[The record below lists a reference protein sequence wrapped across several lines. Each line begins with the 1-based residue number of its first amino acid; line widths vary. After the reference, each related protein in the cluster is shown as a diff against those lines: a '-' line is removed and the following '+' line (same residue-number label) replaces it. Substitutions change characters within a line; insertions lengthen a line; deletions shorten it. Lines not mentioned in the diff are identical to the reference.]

1 MKKNEIKIFNSEE
14 FGEVRVI
21 GSPENPLFCLADL
34 CKALGLQSKHVI
46 ERLDKGVVSSG
57 TLLTNGGNQTF
68 TFVNEDG
75 LYDVILDSRKPEAR
89 KFRKWVTSEVLPSIR
104 KTGGYVSD
112 AALDRVKTQLLATEE
127 TLEDIP
133 LYTLG
138 DLRMDVGMDED
149 ILRKTLIGVYLIEKV
164 NGRYEPSRCWADWSW
179 NLRGLMTHRNK
190 LVRKHGKDK
199 LESELLFTDRGRLV
213 VRVIVERMR
222 DLYAELD
229 EMTKGFERGEFPPIP
244 MPREEKFVR
253 KMKEEENAD
262 KKLVVV
268 NN

>member
-34 CKALGLQSKHVI
+34 CKALELDVNNVVRRLEDGVCTKHPI
-46 ERLDKGVVSSG
+46 ADSMGRMQQA
-57 TLLTNGGNQTF
+57 N
-68 TFVNEDG
+68 FVNEDG

-112 AALDRVKTQLLATEE
+112 AALDRVKTQLLATED
-127 TLEDIP
+127 TLEGIP
-133 LYTLG
+133 LYTLS
-138 DLRMDVGMDED
+138 DLRMDVGVDEGSLRA
-149 ILRKTLIGVYLIEKV
+149 ILVGVCMIENVK
-164 NGRYEPSRCWADWSW
+164 GRYELCKGWGWDRS
-179 NLRGLMTHRNK
+179 GLATHRNK
-190 LVRKHGKDK
+190 LVRKRGKDK
-199 LESELLFTDRGRLV
+199 LESELVFTDRGRLV

-222 DLYAELD
+222 GLYAELY
-229 EMTKGFERGEFPPIP
+229 EIIKGFERGEFPSVPR
-244 MPREEKFVR
+244 PREERFVR
-253 KMKEEENAD
+253 KMKEEEEE

>member
-34 CKALGLQSKHVI
+34 CRVLCLIPSKVAQ
-46 ERLDKGVVSSG
+46 RLEKGVLSKYPLS
-57 TLLTNGGNQTF
+57 TNGGVQELN
-68 TFVNEDG
+68 FVNEDG

-112 AALDRVKTQLLATEE
+112 AALDRVKTQLLATED
-127 TLEDIP
+127 TLEGIP
-133 LYTLG
+133 LYTLS
-138 DLRMDVGMDED
+138 DLRMDVGMDESSLRA
-149 ILRKTLIGVYLIEKV
+149 ILMGVYMIKDV
-164 NGRYEPSRCWADWSW
+164 KGRCELFEGWGW
-179 NLRGLMTHRNK
+179 NRGGLATHRNK

-199 LESELLFTDRGRLV
+199 LESELVFTDRGRLV
-213 VRVIVERMR
+213 VRLIVERMR

-229 EMTKGFERGEFPPIP
+229 DMTEGFERGEFPSVP
-244 MPREEKFVR
+244 MPREERFVR
-253 KMKEEENAD
+253 KMKEEEEE

>member
-34 CKALGLQSKHVI
+34 CRVLDLIPSKVAQ
-46 ERLDKGVVSSG
+46 RLEKGVLSKYPLS
-57 TLLTNGGNQTF
+57 TNGGIQELN
-68 TFVNEDG
+68 FVNEDG

-89 KFRKWVTSEVLPSIR
+89 KFRKWVTGEVLPSIR

-112 AALDRVKTQLLATEE
+112 VALDRVKTKLLATEE

-138 DLRMDVGMDED
+138 DLRMDVGMDEGSLRA
-149 ILRKTLIGVYLIEKV
+149 ILVGVYMIENVK
-164 NGRYEPSRCWADWSW
+164 GRYELCKGWGWDKG
-179 NLRGLMTHRNK
+179 GLATHRNK
-190 LVRKHGKDK
+190 LVRKRGKDK
-199 LESELLFTDRGRLV
+199 LESELVFTDRGRLV

-229 EMTKGFERGEFPPIP
+229 DMTAGFERGEFPSVP

-253 KMKEEENAD
+253 KMREKEEEE

-268 NN
+268 NNN

>member
-1 MKKNEIKIFNSEE
+1 MTMKKNEIKIFNSEE
-14 FGEVRVI
+14 FGEVRVM
-21 GSPENPLFCLADL
+21 GTPDNPLFCATDVA
-34 CKALGLQSKHVI
+34 KALGYANPAKAVI
-46 ERLDKGVVSSG
+46 DHCKGVSILE
-57 TLLTNGGNQTF
+57 TPTPGGKQKMKYIGEAE
-68 TFVNEDG
+68 VYR
-75 LYDVILDSRKPEAR
+75 LILKSNAPRAEA
-89 KFRKWVTSEVLPSIR
+89 FQDWVCGEVLPSIR

-112 AALDRVKTQLLATEE
+112 AALDRLKTQLLATEE

-133 LYTLG
+133 LYTLS
-138 DLRMDVGMDED
+138 DLRMDVGMDEGSLRA
-149 ILRKTLIGVYLIEKV
+149 ILVGVYMIENVK
-164 NGRYEPSRCWADWSW
+164 GRYELCKGWGWD
-179 NLRGLMTHRNK
+179 RGGLATHRNK

-199 LESELLFTDRGRLV
+199 LESELVFTDRGRLV

-229 EMTKGFERGEFPPIP
+229 DMTKGFERGEFPSVP

-253 KMKEEENAD
+253 KMREKEEEE

>member
-34 CKALGLQSKHVI
+34 CKALELDVNNVVRRLEDGVCTKHPI
-46 ERLDKGVVSSG
+46 ADSMGRMQQA
-57 TLLTNGGNQTF
+57 N
-68 TFVNEDG
+68 FVNEDG

-112 AALDRVKTQLLATEE
+112 AALDRVKTQLLATED
-127 TLEDIP
+127 TLEGIP

-138 DLRMDVGMDED
+138 DLRMDVGVDEGSLRA
-149 ILRKTLIGVYLIEKV
+149 ILVGVCLIENVK
-164 NGRYEPSRCWADWSW
+164 GRYELCKGWGWDRS
-179 NLRGLMTHRNK
+179 GLATHRNK

-199 LESELLFTDRGRLV
+199 LESELVFTDRGRLV

-222 DLYAELD
+222 GLYAELY
-229 EMTKGFERGEFPPIP
+229 EIRKGFERGEFPSIP

>member
-1 MKKNEIKIFNSEE
+1 MTMKKKEIQIFNNEE
-14 FGEVRVI
+14 FGEVRVM
-21 GSPENPLFCLADL
+21 GTPDNPLFCATDVA
-34 CKALGLQSKHVI
+34 KALGYANPAKAVI
-46 ERLDKGVVSSG
+46 DHCKGVSILE
-57 TLLTNGGNQTF
+57 TPTPGGKQKMKYIEETE
-68 TFVNEDG
+68 VYR
-75 LYDVILDSRKPEAR
+75 LILKSNAPRAEA
-89 KFRKWVTSEVLPSIR
+89 FQDWVCGEVLPSIR
-104 KTGGYVSD
+104 KTGGYASD

-127 TLEDIP
+127 TLEGIP

-138 DLRMDVGMDED
+138 DLRMDVGMDEGSLRA
-149 ILRKTLIGVYLIEKV
+149 ILVGVCMIENVK
-164 NGRYEPSRCWADWSW
+164 GRYELCKGWGWDRS
-179 NLRGLMTHRNK
+179 GLATHRNK

-199 LESELLFTDRGRLV
+199 LESELVFTDRGRLV

-222 DLYAELD
+222 GLYAELD
-229 EMTKGFERGEFPPIP
+229 EIIKGFERGEFPSVP

>member
-57 TLLTNGGNQTF
+57 TLSTNGGNQTF

-112 AALDRVKTQLLATEE
+112 AALDRVKTQLLATED
-127 TLEDIP
+127 TLEGIP

-138 DLRMDVGMDED
+138 DLRMDVGMDEGFLRA
-149 ILRKTLIGVYLIEKV
+149 ILVGVYMIKDV
-164 NGRYEPSRCWADWSW
+164 KGRYELCEGWRW
-179 NLRGLMTHRNK
+179 NRGGLATHRNK

-199 LESELLFTDRGRLV
+199 LESELVFTDRGRLV
-213 VRVIVERMR
+213 VRLIVERMR

-229 EMTKGFERGEFPPIP
+229 DMTEGFERGEFPSVP
-244 MPREEKFVR
+244 MPREERFVR

>member
-1 MKKNEIKIFNSEE
+1 MKKKNEIKIFNSEE

-34 CKALGLQSKHVI
+34 CRVLDLIPSKVAQ
-46 ERLDKGVVSSG
+46 RLEKGVLSKYP
-57 TLLTNGGNQTF
+57 LLTNGGIQELN
-68 TFVNEDG
+68 FVNEDG

-112 AALDRVKTQLLATEE
+112 VALDRVKTQLLATEE

-138 DLRMDVGMDED
+138 DLRMDVGMDEGSLRA
-149 ILRKTLIGVYLIEKV
+149 ILVGVCLIEDVK
-164 NGRYEPSRCWADWSW
+164 GRYELCKGWGWD
-179 NLRGLMTHRNK
+179 RGGLATHRNK
-190 LVRKHGKDK
+190 LVRKRGKDK
-199 LESELLFTDRGRLV
+199 LESELVFTDRGRLV
-213 VRVIVERMR
+213 VRLIVERMR
-222 DLYAELD
+222 DLYAELND
-229 EMTKGFERGEFPPIP
+229 MTEGFERGEFPSVP

-253 KMKEEENAD
+253 KMREKEDEE

-268 NN
+268 NNN

>member
-34 CKALGLQSKHVI
+34 CRVLDLQPSRVKDRLEDGVI
-46 ERLDKGVVSSG
+46 SSNPIVDNMG
-57 TLLTNGGNQTF
+57 RMQQAN
-68 TFVNEDG
+68 FVNEDG

-112 AALDRVKTQLLATEE
+112 AALDRVKTQLLATED
-127 TLEDIP
+127 TLEGIP

-138 DLRMDVGMDED
+138 DLRMDVGVDEGSLRA
-149 ILRKTLIGVYLIEKV
+149 ILVGVCMIENVK
-164 NGRYEPSRCWADWSW
+164 GRYELCKGWGWDRS
-179 NLRGLMTHRNK
+179 GLATHRNK

-199 LESELLFTDRGRLV
+199 LESELVFTDRGRLV

-222 DLYAELD
+222 GLYAELY
-229 EMTKGFERGEFPPIP
+229 EIIKGFERGEFPSVP

>member
-34 CKALGLQSKHVI
+34 CRVLDLIPSKVAQ
-46 ERLDKGVVSSG
+46 RLEKGVLSKYPLS
-57 TLLTNGGNQTF
+57 TNGGIQELN
-68 TFVNEDG
+68 FVNEDG

-104 KTGGYVSD
+104 KTGVYVSD

-138 DLRMDVGMDED
+138 DLRMDVGMNED
-149 ILRKTLIGVYLIEKV
+149 ILRKTLVGVYLIEKV
-164 NGRYEPSRCWADWSW
+164 NGRYEPYRGWLDWSW

-213 VRVIVERMR
+213 VRLIVERMR

-229 EMTKGFERGEFPPIP
+229 KITKGFEHGEFPSVP

>member
-57 TLLTNGGNQTF
+57 TLSTNGGNQTF

-112 AALDRVKTQLLATEE
+112 AALDRVKTQLLATED
-127 TLEDIP
+127 TLEGIP

-138 DLRMDVGMDED
+138 DLRMDVGMDESSLRA
-149 ILRKTLIGVYLIEKV
+149 ILVGVYMIKDV
-164 NGRYEPSRCWADWSW
+164 KGRCELCEGWRW
-179 NLRGLMTHRNK
+179 NRGGLATHRNK

-199 LESELLFTDRGRLV
+199 LESELVFTDRGRLV

-229 EMTKGFERGEFPPIP
+229 DMTEGFERGEFPSVP
-244 MPREEKFVR
+244 MPREERFVR